1 MTGCR
6 RVGIGAGESRHRWS
20 HATSPDCTPVTDRAA
35 GTVGCMKQ
43 TALLAL
49 LGQSPWQDNITRR
62 MLDDGSLSRTID
74 TLGITGLTS
83 NPTIFEKAIGS
94 GSEYDAQVAACAAR
108 GLDADATF
116 FELALEDLCRA
127 CDLFLPIHRR
137 TGGVDGWV
145 SLEVSPLL
153 ANDTRSTV
161 EAAVSLH
168 ARAGRPN
175 LYIKVPG
182 TPEGLPAISELI
194 ARGVPVNVTLLFDV
208 AQYEATALAY
218 IKGLEQRVAAGLA
231 PDTCSVASVF
241 ISRWDK
247 ATAALGE
254 GLRNRVGIAMGRACY
269 DRFLD
274 LFSGD
279 RFEAL
284 RAKGARPQ
292 RLLYASTGTKDPS
305 LPKSYYVEA
314 LCSPGT
320 VNTMP
325 EDALHGLANAG
336 TLKACFTPGDPA
348 TSDVLKG
355 AMASGADLA
364 KLAVQLQS
372 EGRDAF
378 VASWHALLKSIQ
390 SKRS

>member
-1 MTGCR
+1 
-6 RVGIGAGESRHRWS
+6 
-20 HATSPDCTPVTDRAA
+20 
-35 GTVGCMKQ
+35 MKQ
-43 TALLAL
+43 TALLNL

-62 MLDDGSLSRTID
+62 MLEDGSLQRTID
-74 TLGITGLTS
+74 SLGITGLTS

-94 GSEYDAQVAACAAR
+94 GSDYDAQVRECAAR
-108 GLDADATF
+108 GLNDDATF
-116 FELALEDLCRA
+116 FELALADLCRA

-161 EAAVSLH
+161 EAAVALH
-168 ARAGRPN
+168 ARANRPN
-175 LYIKVPG
+175 LFIKVPG
-182 TPEGLPAISELI
+182 TPEGLPAITELI

-208 AQYEATALAY
+208 AQYEATVLAY
-218 IKGLEQRVAAGLA
+218 VKGLEQRAAKGLA

-247 ATAALGE
+247 ATAGLPE

-274 LFSGD
+274 IFSGE

-292 RLLYASTGTKDPS
+292 RLLYASTGTKDPA
-305 LPKSYYVEA
+305 LPKSFYVEA

-336 TLKACFTPGDPA
+336 TLKACFLPGDPA
-348 TSDVLKG
+348 TSEVLKG
-355 AMASGADLA
+355 AMAHGVDLA
-364 KLAVQLQS
+364 KLAGQLQV

-378 VASWHALLKSIQ
+378 IASWHALLKSIA
-390 SKRS
+390 SKRG

>member
-1 MTGCR
+1 
-6 RVGIGAGESRHRWS
+6 
-20 HATSPDCTPVTDRAA
+20 
-35 GTVGCMKQ
+35 MKQ
-43 TALLAL
+43 TALLNL
-49 LGQSPWQDNITRR
+49 LGQSSWQDNITRR
-62 MLDDGSLSRTID
+62 MLDDGSLGRTIEA
-74 TLGITGLTS
+74 LGVTGLTS

-94 GSEYDAQVAACAAR
+94 GCEYDAQVKACAAR

-153 ANDTRSTV
+153 ANDTQSTV
-161 EAAVSLH
+161 EAAVALH

-175 LYIKVPG
+175 LFIKVPG
-182 TPEGLPAISELI
+182 TPEGLPAITELI
-194 ARGVPVNVTLLFDV
+194 ARGVPINVTLLFDV
-208 AQYEATALAY
+208 AQYEATVLAY
-218 IKGLEQRVAAGLA
+218 IKGLEQRVAAGL
-231 PDTCSVASVF
+231 PPETCSVASVF

-247 ATAALGE
+247 ATASLPE
-254 GLRNRVGIAMGRACY
+254 GLRHRVGIAMGRACY

-292 RLLYASTGTKDPS
+292 RLLYASTGTKDPA
-305 LPKSYYVEA
+305 LPKSFYVEA

-325 EDALHGLANAG
+325 EDALHGLASAG
-336 TLKACFTPGDPA
+336 TLKACFTPGDPSTA
-348 TSDVLKG
+348 EVLKG
-355 AMASGADLA
+355 AMDNGVDLA
-364 KLAVQLQS
+364 KLAHQLQT

-378 VASWHALLKSIQ
+378 IASWHALLKSIQ
-390 SKRS
+390 SKRG

>member
-1 MTGCR
+1 
-6 RVGIGAGESRHRWS
+6 
-20 HATSPDCTPVTDRAA
+20 
-35 GTVGCMKQ
+35 MKQ

-62 MLDDGSLSRTID
+62 MLDDGSLARTID
-74 TLGITGLTS
+74 ELGITGLTS

-94 GSEYDAQVAACAAR
+94 GGDYDAQIRSCAAK
-108 GLDADATF
+108 GLTSDATF
-116 FELALEDLCRA
+116 FDLALDDLCRA
-127 CDLFLPIHRR
+127 CDLFLPVHRR

-153 ANDTRSTV
+153 ANDTQSTIK
-161 EAAVSLH
+161 AATELH

-182 TPEGLPAISELI
+182 TPEGLPAITELI

-208 AQYEATALAY
+208 AQYEATVLAY
-218 IKGLEQRVAAGLA
+218 VKGLEQRVAAGHA

-247 ATAALGE
+247 ATAGLPE
-254 GLRNRVGIAMGRACY
+254 GLRNRVGIAVGRACY

-279 RFEAL
+279 RFDAL

-292 RLLYASTGTKDPS
+292 RLLYASTGTKDPA

-320 VNTMP
+320 VDTMP
-325 EDALHGLANAG
+325 EDALHGLAAAG
-336 TLKACFTPGDPA
+336 TLKGCFAPGDPA
-348 TSDVLKG
+348 TTEVLKA
-355 AMASGADLA
+355 AMAHGVDL
-364 KLAVQLQS
+364 VQLAERLQV
-372 EGRDAF
+372 EGRDSF
-378 VASWHALLKSIQ
+378 IASWHSLLKSID
-390 SKRS
+390 SKRP